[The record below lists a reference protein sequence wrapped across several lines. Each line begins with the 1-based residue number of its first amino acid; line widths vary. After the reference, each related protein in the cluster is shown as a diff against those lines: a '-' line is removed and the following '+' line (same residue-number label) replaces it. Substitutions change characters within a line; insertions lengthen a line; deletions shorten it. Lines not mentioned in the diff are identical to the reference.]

1 MASRCLGG
9 AELLLQLAHPLLG
22 RGIVP
27 AEEPFPIGIIQA
39 GAQPQPPPPG
49 PGTGQGGLG
58 IEKVAHQAPGPGRS
72 RLLKGGFQDGFPLF
86 QRKFP
91 QQGRGPAHLLSPQG
105 SWGALAEQQLTRR
118 LEISPGFQV
127 ARQHFHRGSVHHGA
141 ILSPTDRQGE
151 LAEAGFLAFGE
162 PSEGQGRPAM
172 IQSSRSGPPLQ
183 EEPLHPCR
191 AWSGPMAIQHGQ
203 SPMGGTAG
211 EQHLRIGEH
220 HGQGLGGGPHL
231 QEPLPQQAQ
240 AQRVVFLEDLDAGL
254 VQLIKVVQLEEGGE
268 GLLAQGKGRPGRSGA
283 NRRRWRRNQGSG
295 ATKAL
300 RLGDLGRRRPGH
312 RSCRLGPGSDGEKGQ
327 QGHQAPHGGSHKRGR
342 GDGEWQGGHERG
354 CAPPNLSAAAIPAAL
369 LLPLC
374 PVPMVSK
381 VPAQA
386 SEALPQAPA
395 RILVVGGGAREN
407 ALAWALARSQGVEEV
422 WVAPGNGGT
431 AEVEGCNQL
440 AIAETDGD
448 GLRQAALAHR
458 IELVVVGPEAPLAAG
473 LADDLRGAG
482 LAVFG
487 PGAEG
492 ALLEASKQWAKD
504 LMAEAGVPTA
514 GHWCAS
520 SEREALAVLEQQGTP
535 LVVKADGLAAGKGVS
550 VPATLEECRQAIREV
565 FDGRFGA
572 AGTTVVLEERI
583 EGPEVSVFALT
594 DGEQVVLLPPA
605 QDHKRIG
612 EGDTGPNTG
621 GMGAYAPAPLLD
633 WAGLEEARRQ
643 VIEPTLAALRAR
655 GIAYRGVIYA
665 GLMLTASGLQVIEFN
680 CRFGDP
686 ECETLMPLLGPELAA
701 VLLACATGRL
711 AAAPPLTIHPG
722 CSACVIAAAAGYP
735 GPVRGGDALVGRP
748 EPHPQ
753 RQLFHAGTR
762 RRPDGRCETS
772 GGRVLAVVAQAEDFD
787 GAFARAY
794 EGLAQVQF
802 EGMQFRRDI
811 GHQVRRQEP

>member
-1 MASRCLGG
+1 
-9 AELLLQLAHPLLG
+9 
-22 RGIVP
+22 
-27 AEEPFPIGIIQA
+27 
-39 GAQPQPPPPG
+39 
-49 PGTGQGGLG
+49 
-58 IEKVAHQAPGPGRS
+58 
-72 RLLKGGFQDGFPLF
+72 
-86 QRKFP
+86 
-91 QQGRGPAHLLSPQG
+91 
-105 SWGALAEQQLTRR
+105 
-118 LEISPGFQV
+118 
-127 ARQHFHRGSVHHGA
+127 
-141 ILSPTDRQGE
+141 
-151 LAEAGFLAFGE
+151 
-162 PSEGQGRPAM
+162 
-172 IQSSRSGPPLQ
+172 
-183 EEPLHPCR
+183 
-191 AWSGPMAIQHGQ
+191 
-203 SPMGGTAG
+203 
-211 EQHLRIGEH
+211 
-220 HGQGLGGGPHL
+220 
-231 QEPLPQQAQ
+231 
-240 AQRVVFLEDLDAGL
+240 
-254 VQLIKVVQLEEGGE
+254 
-268 GLLAQGKGRPGRSGA
+268 
-283 NRRRWRRNQGSG
+283 
-295 ATKAL
+295 
-300 RLGDLGRRRPGH
+300 
-312 RSCRLGPGSDGEKGQ
+312 
-327 QGHQAPHGGSHKRGR
+327 
-342 GDGEWQGGHERG
+342 
-354 CAPPNLSAAAIPAAL
+354 
-369 LLPLC
+369 
-374 PVPMVSK
+374 MVSP

-386 SEALPQAPA
+386 SEALPLAPA

-407 ALAWALARSQGVEEV
+407 ALAWALARSHGVEGV

-431 AEVEGCNQL
+431 AEVEGCQQL
-440 AIAETDGD
+440 AIAETDGE

-473 LADDLRGAG
+473 LADDLRNAG

-492 ALLEASKQWAKD
+492 ALLEASKQWAKG
-504 LMAEAGVPTA
+504 LMEEAGVPTA

-520 SEREALAVLEQQGTP
+520 SEGEALAVLAQQGTP
-535 LVVKADGLAAGKGVS
+535 LVVKADGLAAGKGVT
-550 VPATLEECRQAIREV
+550 VPATLEDCRQAIREV

-572 AGTTVVLEERI
+572 AGATVVLEQRI

-633 WAGLEEARRQ
+633 REGLEEARRR

-655 GIAYRGVIYA
+655 GIDYRGVIYA

-711 AAAPPLTIHPG
+711 AEAPPLTIQPG

-735 GPVRGGDALVGRP
+735 GTVRSGDALVGRP

-762 RRPDGRCETS
+762 RRPDGDCETS
-772 GGRVLAVVAQAEDFD
+772 GGRVLALVAQAEDFD

-794 EGLAQVQF
+794 EGLAQVHF